1 MGEFRPRLATPSTI
15 LREPMGIVLVNAAV
29 SLDGFIADPNH
40 EMDWIFDH
48 QFLPDE
54 PIDDVIRTTGAIL
67 TGRGSYEVGRRS
79 ERSET
84 SSAFGGRW
92 SGPEFVLTHRP
103 PADDETREVSFLS
116 GSIAQAV
123 STSPAAAQGKNL
135 LVLAPTS
142 CGNVSTRIRSTRF
155 SSCSCRS
162 CSAMGLACSVRLV
175 AGRSSSRLSAWR
187 RRVRWLSCGFVGGGK
202 RGGVGTPLCSRRCA
216 HHDGTHMGVCDQSDL
231 RSVCVGGGS
240 H

>member
-1 MGEFRPRLATPSTI
+1 
-15 LREPMGIVLVNAAV
+15 MGIVLVNAAV
-29 SLDGFIADPNH
+29 SLDGFIAGPNH

-54 PIDDVIRTTGAIL
+54 PIGAIDDVIRTTGAIL

-123 STSPAAAQGKNL
+123 STALAAAQGKNL
-135 LVLAPTS
+135 LVLGANVVRQCLDEDLVDEILLLLVPILLGDGISLFGAPGGRQIRFET
-142 CGNVSTRIRSTRF
+142 VSVSQAGQVAFLRF
-155 SSCSCRS
+155 
-162 CSAMGLACSVRLV
+162 
-175 AGRSSSRLSAWR
+175 R
-187 RRVRWLSCGFVGGGK
+187 RWG
-202 RGGVGTPLCSRRCA
+202 
-216 HHDGTHMGVCDQSDL
+216 
-231 RSVCVGGGS
+231 
-240 H
+240 

>member
-1 MGEFRPRLATPSTI
+1 
-15 LREPMGIVLVNAAV
+15 MGIVLVNAAV
-29 SLDGFIADPNH
+29 SLDGFIAGPNH

-54 PIDDVIRTTGAIL
+54 PIGAIDDVIRTTGAIL

-123 STSPAAAQGKNL
+123 STALAAAQGKSL
-135 LVLAPTS
+135 LVLGANVVRQCLDEDLIDEILLLLVPVLLGDGISLFGAPGGRQIKFET
-142 CGNVSTRIRSTRF
+142 VSVAQAGQVAFLRF
-155 SSCSCRS
+155 
-162 CSAMGLACSVRLV
+162 
-175 AGRSSSRLSAWR
+175 R
-187 RRVRWLSCGFVGGGK
+187 RRG
-202 RGGVGTPLCSRRCA
+202 
-216 HHDGTHMGVCDQSDL
+216 
-231 RSVCVGGGS
+231 
-240 H
+240 